1 MAKGVY
7 RPETKV
13 RQAMESLG
21 VYKKEFDP
29 VISIYCE
36 LMEQYQK
43 LTEKYENSGYE
54 FSETTASGS
63 KKAPIVTT
71 LESLRKDI
79 LAYSSQL
86 GLTPAG
92 LKKLKEDLSDGR
104 NDDPLAT
111 ALREMRDG

>member
-1 MAKGVY
+1 MARSAY

-29 VISIYCE
+29 VIAIYCE
-36 LMEQYQK
+36 MQEQYRE
-43 LTEKYENSGYE
+43 LSDRYEKGGYE

-71 LESLRKDI
+71 LESLRRDI

-92 LKKLKEDLSDGR
+92 LKKIK
-104 NDDPLAT
+104 DDMREEKDENPLAA
-111 ALREMRDG
+111 ALREMSGQ

>member
-7 RPETKV
+7 KPETRV
-13 RQAMESLG
+13 RIEMEALG

-36 LMEQYQK
+36 MQEQYRE
-43 LTEKYENSGYE
+43 LSERFEKGGYE

-71 LESLRKDI
+71 LESLRRDI

-92 LKKLKEDLSDGR
+92 LKKIKDDMRDEK
-104 NDDPLAT
+104 NDNPLAA
-111 ALREMRDG
+111 ALREMSGQ